1 MIEAAELRSDAIVQI
16 GAVDQ
21 PRLFTLSEARQLL
34 PVVRK
39 VTEVA
44 HRNLAPCRE
53 RMRQMLNCDPRLAA
67 LECEFE
73 TAVRK
78 WVARMLRL
86 GVMVPGLWQV
96 GFDTGEGYL
105 CWRLP
110 ELRLAYFC
118 GYADDFDARRPLA
131 EVIDEWSPDWAN
143 H

>member
-1 MIEAAELRSDAIVQI
+1 MIEAEELRSGAIVQI

-34 PVVRK
+34 PLVRK

-44 HRNLAPCRE
+44 HRNLTPCRD

-73 TAVRK
+73 AEVRK

-86 GVMVPGLWQV
+86 GVMVPDLWQV

-105 CWRLP
+105 CWRFP
-110 ELRLAYFC
+110 ELAARIFC
-118 GYADDFDARRPLA
+118 GYVDDFDARQHWPR
-131 EVIDEWSPDWAN
+131 
-143 H
+143 